1 MFRLHGRAEPRQR
14 GTGSGPA
21 GALQQPLSLAGC
33 LTSVGMSL
41 GIEWF
46 LARLKLPR

>member
-1 MFRLHGRAEPRQR
+1 MCRLHGRAEPRQR
-14 GTGSGPA
+14 D
-21 GALQQPLSLAGC
+21 ALQQPLSLAGG
-33 LTSVGMSL
+33 LTSAGMSL